1 MRIGTLIEK
10 RKRVLME
17 AIMNEKKYSELEQKN
32 QKARQKGGQKRLE
45 AQNAKGKWSAQQRID
60 YLLDADSFVEYD
72 KLTLHRCTNF
82 GMEKNR
88 ILGDSVIT
96 GSGTIFGR
104 LVYVFAQDFT
114 VNGGS
119 LSLVHAEKICK
130 ILDMAMSV
138 KAPVIGLLDSGG
150 ARVQEGID
158 SLAGYGNIFVR
169 NVMAS
174 GVIPQLSAI
183 LGPCAGGAV
192 YSPAITDFIAI
203 NDKNSFMFVTGPKV
217 VKTVL
222 HEDISTADLGGAD
235 VHTSK
240 SGVAHF
246 HTDGEAETLDTLKT
260 LISYIPSS
268 YKEKPPVYQSVDSP
282 LRDCPTLNEIIPENP
297 NKPYNM
303 HEVIGEIFDGGEFF
317 EVAASFAPN
326 IIVGFARLDGKTCG
340 VVANQPAYLA
350 GCLDINSSVK
360 GARFVRFCDCFN
372 IPLAVLE
379 DVPGFMP
386 GSVQEH
392 GGIIRNGAKLM
403 YAFSEAT
410 VPKVTI
416 ILRKA
421 YGGAYIVMNSRHLF
435 ADIVAAWPTSE
446 IAVMG
451 AKGAVEIIFRREAMA
466 SDNPKQVLKK
476 RQEEYSQKFE
486 NPYDAA
492 AKGYIDSVIMPSETR
507 KFLIQT
513 FERLENKDRKI
524 PQKKHGNI
532 PL

>member
-1 MRIGTLIEK
+1 MNETKYEELKNKK
-10 RKRVLME
+10 RKSSV
-17 AIMNEKKYSELEQKN
+17 
-32 QKARQKGGQKRLE
+32 GGGERRIE
-45 AQNAKGKWSAQQRID
+45 AQHKKGKWTAYERIE
-60 YLLDADSFVEYD
+60 YLLDEGSFIEYD
-72 KLTLHRCTNF
+72 MFATHRCTNF
-82 GMEKNR
+82 GMEKEK

-96 GSGTIFGR
+96 GSGTIDGK
-104 LVYVFAQDFT
+104 LVFLYAQDFT

-119 LSLVHAEKICK
+119 LSLIHSEKTCK
-130 ILDMAMSV
+130 IMDMAMNV

-150 ARVQEGID
+150 ARVQEGVD

-203 NDKNSFMFVTGPKV
+203 NSQNSFMFVTGPKV

-222 HEDISTADLGGAD
+222 HEDITTENLGGAK
-235 VHTSK
+235 VHTTK

-246 HTDGEAETLDTLKT
+246 FTQGEDNTLDTIKT
-260 LISYIPSS
+260 LLGYIPSNNQ
-268 YKEKPPVYQSVDSP
+268 EQSPIIETSDDP
-282 LRDCPTLNEIIPENP
+282 NRDCPLLNDIVPENP

-303 HEVIGEIFDGGEFF
+303 HTVIKEIFDDGEFL
-317 EVAASFAPN
+317 EVAKNYAQN
-326 IIVGFARLDGKTCG
+326 IIVGFARLNGQSIG
-340 VVANQPAYLA
+340 IVANQPSFLA
-350 GCLDINSSVK
+350 GCLDINSSIK
-360 GARFVRFCDCFN
+360 AARFVRFCDSFN
-372 IPLAVLE
+372 IPLVALE

-392 GGIIRNGAKLM
+392 NGIIRNGAKLM
-403 YAFSEAT
+403 FAFAEAT

-421 YGGAYIVMNSRHLF
+421 YGGAYIVMNSRHLY
-435 ADIVAAWPTSE
+435 ADAVFAWPTSE

-451 AKGAVEIIFRREAMA
+451 SKGAVEIIFRREAMK
-466 SDNPKQVLKK
+466 SKNPQEVMSEREKQY
-476 RQEEYSQKFE
+476 QDMFA

-492 AKGYIDSVIMPSETR
+492 SKGYVDGVIMPNETR
-507 KFLIQT
+507 TYLIKT
-513 FERLENKDRKI
+513 LERLKNKKRTLPK
-524 PQKKHGNI
+524 KKHGNI